1 MKDTPDSSATGS
13 ISIALRPVADSGV
26 AQLSFDVELP
36 LSEVNGSMT
45 ALAGAVR
52 ALVQQLGGSLVVAD
66 DADRATLLKATLPVT
81 RLLPAP
87 ESTSANGAQPFGDLY
102 VEHQRHTPS
111 MRILSVEDQKPNRL
125 MLQAILERAGHR
137 ATLSADPDHAL
148 SHLLDDRFDL
158 IILDVHMPG
167 LSGFELAH
175 MLRELPDDRR
185 HTPIIFLT
193 ADISPETM
201 DLAADVSALHVL
213 SKPIRAER
221 LLAAIAS
228 ARTATA
234 PSSALESA

>member
-1 MKDTPDSSATGS
+1 MKDTPDSSATGT

-26 AQLSFDVELP
+26 AQLSVDVELP
-36 LSEVNGSMT
+36 LAEVNGSMT
-45 ALAGAVR
+45 SLAGAVR

-87 ESTSANGAQPFGDLY
+87 EPVSVNAVQPFGDLY
-102 VEHQRHTPS
+102 VEHQRHTPT

-137 ATLSADPDHAL
+137 ATLSADPDRAL
-148 SHLLDDRFDL
+148 SYLLDDRFDL

-167 LSGFELAH
+167 LSGFDLAQK
-175 MLRELPDDRR
+175 LRDLPDDRR

-193 ADISPETM
+193 ADISPKTM
-201 DLAADVSALHVL
+201 QLAADVSALHVL

-234 PSSALESA
+234 SSSALESA